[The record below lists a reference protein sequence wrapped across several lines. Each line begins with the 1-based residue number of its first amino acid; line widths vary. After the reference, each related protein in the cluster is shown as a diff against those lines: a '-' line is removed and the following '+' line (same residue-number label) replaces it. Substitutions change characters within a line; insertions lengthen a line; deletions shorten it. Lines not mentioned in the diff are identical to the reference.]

1 MNITETYNNLS
12 RDLLIILLV
21 FAIPVFAF
29 SQNDTIPPVD
39 PNKNIPR
46 INEDISVVESDTLFN
61 VAQSDKINK
70 TPLLKRMFSKNY
82 PDPGKAAL
90 FSLVLPGS
98 GQIYNKKY
106 WKLPF
111 VYGAIGGLTYVAV
124 NTELTYRRYR
134 DNYKCELNPTIEDC
148 MGFIPEPRY
157 ANLTTDALKTRRNT
171 FDKWRQQAYV
181 GVVIVWVLGA
191 VDAFVDAHLA
201 TFDVDE
207 DLSLII
213 DPALLNV
220 GTGDLYSG
228 MSVKLEFKSNE
239 VILKEVY

>member
-1 MNITETYNNLS
+1 MNESIKYNLL
-12 RDLLIILLV
+12 RDVLTVLLV

-39 PNKNIPR
+39 PNQNIPR
-46 INEDISVVESDTLFN
+46 VNEDISVIESDTLFD
-61 VAQSDKINK
+61 VAQNDKINK
-70 TPLLKRMFSKNY
+70 TSLLKRMFSKNY

-90 FSLVLPGS
+90 FSLVLPGT

-124 NTELTYRRYR
+124 DTEIIYRRYR
-134 DNYKCELNPTIEDC
+134 DNYKCRLNPDIAECVDFTL
-148 MGFIPEPRY
+148 EPNY
-157 ANLTTDALKTRRNT
+157 ANLNTDALKTRRNT
-171 FDKWRQQAYV
+171 FDKWRQQAYA
-181 GVVIVWVLGA
+181 GVVVVWLLGA

-201 TFDVDE
+201 SFDVDE

-213 DPALLNV
+213 DPTLLNV
-220 GTGDLYSG
+220 GTGEMYSG
-228 MSVKLEFKSNE
+228 MSLKLEFRSEKL
-239 VILKEVY
+239 IYKEVY